1 MAEQY
6 TKNTIISIYRFD
18 SLSNYNKWLLQKA
31 NSGLDAL
38 AIVKDDTMDTP
49 KGYDIF
55 VNGHSITRT
64 KFFIDDGSGTYKSV
78 TSDDF
83 QGGQYSVVSVSRGG
97 FGETRQVVLKKFN
110 INDYTNEINKIITSY
125 MQDNFNEYM
134 RKFIA
139 DISYKPGQGTTSDDF
154 INNFDFSNYAKKAD
168 VEYPLTKVHYILRK
182 IYSLIIKKHIK
193 ETTETFSFHLI
204 GTDPSTGES
213 VNMNEPHTCYTDSW
227 EITGFMIDEFKKIG
241 TADVSIYGFD
251 VVQGTNTNN
260 NGRILFSI
268 ENDDIE
274 AGKVYNFSDFD
285 TEPVKIVPE
294 ADNEFTGIL
303 YYKKASQDE
312 AIYNP
317 ANYDSSISTLLD
329 NPWINDTT
337 KIHVSV
343 PLNQYVE
350 PLKPRYFFCYIP
362 AEYNQPEAEFSKY
375 MANEN
380 VEYFISNI
388 EPIVK
393 VASTSTTYPKNT
405 TFNIKKDGFIY
416 CIKPYDS
423 KVPMYA
429 INDTGAYTM
438 EEISKMNYNINGEE
452 IPYVLYRSTYALDT
466 TNIDINVKFK

>member
-1 MAEQY
+1 MEKNNSRNKYIAEKYAY
-6 TKNTIISIYRFD
+6 TNLTDSDIEKLHQGQIPLQGKIKTLSPLDDFGVIDAFD
-18 SLSNYNKWLLQKA
+18 IDWKDSNILFKGKPVT
-31 NSGLDAL
+31 STGGL
-38 AIVKDDTMDTP
+38 
-49 KGYDIF
+49 
-55 VNGHSITRT
+55 VNMIENSITAESL
-64 KFFIDDGSGTYKSV
+64 ID
-78 TSDDF
+78 
-83 QGGQYSVVSVSRGG
+83 
-97 FGETRQVVLKKFN
+97 
-110 INDYTNEINKIITSY
+110 IITS
-125 MQDNFNEYM
+125 
-134 RKFIA
+134 
-139 DISYKPGQGTTSDDF
+139 SDFMD
-154 INNFDFSNYAKKAD
+154 NFDFTNYAKKAD
-168 VEYPLTKVHYILRK
+168 VEYALTQVHYILRK

-241 TADVSIYGFD
+241 TADVSIYGFN
-251 VVQGTNTNN
+251 VVRGTNTNN

-268 ENDDIE
+268 ENDIE

-317 ANYDSSISTLLD
+317 DNYDSSISTLLE
-329 NPWINDTT
+329 NPWITDTT

-343 PLNQYVE
+343 PLNQYIE

-362 AEYNQPEAEFSKY
+362 AEYNQPEAEFSEY
-375 MANEN
+375 MVNEN

-405 TFNIKKDGFIY
+405 TFNIRKDGFIY

-429 INDTGAYTM
+429 VNDTGAYTM
-438 EEISKMNYNINGEE
+438 EEINKMNYNINGEE
-452 IPYVLYRSTYALDT
+452 IPYVLYRSIYALDT
-466 TNIDINVKFK
+466 MNIDINVKFK

>member
-1 MAEQY
+1 MEKNNSRDKYIAEKYAY
-6 TKNTIISIYRFD
+6 TDLTDSDIEKLHQGQISLQGKIKTLSPLDDFGVIDAFD
-18 SLSNYNKWLLQKA
+18 IDWKDSNILFKGKPVT
-31 NSGLDAL
+31 STGGL
-38 AIVKDDTMDTP
+38 
-49 KGYDIF
+49 
-55 VNGHSITRT
+55 VNMIEKSITAEKT
-64 KFFIDDGSGTYKSV
+64 
-78 TSDDF
+78 
-83 QGGQYSVVSVSRGG
+83 
-97 FGETRQVVLKKFN
+97 
-110 INDYTNEINKIITSY
+110 
-125 MQDNFNEYM
+125 
-134 RKFIA
+134 
-139 DISYKPGQGTTSDDF
+139 
-154 INNFDFSNYAKKAD
+154 D
-168 VEYPLTKVHYILRK
+168 VEYALTQVHYILRK

-241 TADVSIYGFD
+241 TADVSIYGFN
-251 VVQGTNTNN
+251 VVRGTNTNN

-268 ENDDIE
+268 ENDIE

-317 ANYDSSISTLLD
+317 DNYDSSISTLLE
-329 NPWINDTT
+329 NPWITDTT

-362 AEYNQPEAEFSKY
+362 AEYNQPEAEFSEY
-375 MANEN
+375 MVNENEN

-405 TFNIKKDGFIY
+405 TFNIRKDGFIY

-438 EEISKMNYNINGEE
+438 KEISKMNYNINGEE

>member
-1 MAEQY
+1 MEKNNSRNKYIAEKYAY
-6 TKNTIISIYRFD
+6 TGLTDSDIEKLHQGQISLQGKIKTLSPLDDFGVIDAFD
-18 SLSNYNKWLLQKA
+18 IDWKDSNILFKGEPVT
-31 NSGLDAL
+31 STGGL
-38 AIVKDDTMDTP
+38 INMIEK
-49 KGYDIF
+49 
-55 VNGHSITRT
+55 SITAEKT
-64 KFFIDDGSGTYKSV
+64 
-78 TSDDF
+78 
-83 QGGQYSVVSVSRGG
+83 
-97 FGETRQVVLKKFN
+97 
-110 INDYTNEINKIITSY
+110 
-125 MQDNFNEYM
+125 
-134 RKFIA
+134 
-139 DISYKPGQGTTSDDF
+139 
-154 INNFDFSNYAKKAD
+154 D
-168 VEYPLTKVHYILRK
+168 VEYALTHVHYILRK

-213 VNMNEPHTCYTDSW
+213 VNMNESHTCYTDSW

-241 TADVSIYGFD
+241 TADVSIYGFE
-251 VVQGTNTNN
+251 VVRGTNTNN

-317 ANYDSSISTLLD
+317 DNYDSSISTLLE
-329 NPWINDTT
+329 NPWITDTT

-362 AEYNQPEAEFSKY
+362 AEYNQPEAEFSEY
-375 MANEN
+375 MVNENEN

-438 EEISKMNYNINGEE
+438 KEISKMNYNINGEE

>member
-1 MAEQY
+1 MEKNNSRNKYNAEKYAY
-6 TKNTIISIYRFD
+6 TNLTDSDIEKLHQGQISLQGKIKTLSPLDDFGVIDAFD
-18 SLSNYNKWLLQKA
+18 IDWKDSHILFKGEPVTSTG
-31 NSGLDAL
+31 GL
-38 AIVKDDTMDTP
+38 
-49 KGYDIF
+49 
-55 VNGHSITRT
+55 VNMIEKSITPESL
-64 KFFIDDGSGTYKSV
+64 IDIM
-78 TSDDF
+78 TSDYFMD
-83 QGGQYSVVSVSRGG
+83 
-97 FGETRQVVLKKFN
+97 
-110 INDYTNEINKIITSY
+110 
-125 MQDNFNEYM
+125 
-134 RKFIA
+134 
-139 DISYKPGQGTTSDDF
+139 
-154 INNFDFSNYAKKAD
+154 NFDFPKYAKKAD
-168 VEYPLTKVHYILRK
+168 VEYALTQVHYILRK

-204 GTDPSTGES
+204 GIDPSTGES

-227 EITGFMIDEFKKIG
+227 KITGFMIDEFKKIG
-241 TADVSIYGFD
+241 TADVSIYGFN
-251 VVQGTNTNN
+251 VVRGTNTNN

-268 ENDDIE
+268 ENDIE

-317 ANYDSSISTLLD
+317 DNYDSSISTLLE
-329 NPWINDTT
+329 NPWITDTT

-362 AEYNQPEAEFSKY
+362 AEYNQPEAEFSEY
-375 MANEN
+375 MVNEN

-388 EPIVK
+388 KPIVK
-393 VASTSTTYPKNT
+393 VASTSTTYPKNA
-405 TFNIKKDGFIY
+405 TFNIRKDGFIY

-429 INDTGAYTM
+429 VNDTGTYTM
-438 EEISKMNYNINGEE
+438 KEISKMNYNINGEE